1 MKKPLLLRIA
11 VLFVLVDV
19 IAALAIFHQPVA
31 VYVAQFLDW
40 VQELGPWGPIVVVA
54 AYILACVFCVPGS
67 LVTLGAG
74 FVFGVLLG
82 TVTVSIGSTL
92 GAAAAFLV
100 GRFLARDWIEGRV
113 ATNPRFRAIDQ
124 AVGEQGFKIVL
135 LTRLSPIFP
144 FNLLN
149 YGYGLTR
156 VRFWDYLLASWI
168 GMLPFTVV
176 YVYLGSLAG
185 NLAALSA
192 SKEEHKTTNLVVLG
206 IGLVIAV
213 VVAVVIGRIAK
224 KALDR
229 AIVETGNE
237 QQAAGSESP
246 P

>member
-1 MKKPLLLRIA
+1 MKKRLLMRLA
-11 VLFVLVDV
+11 VVFVLINL
-19 IAALAIFHQPVA
+19 IAPLAIYHRDVA
-31 VYVAQFLDW
+31 DYVQQFLDS
-40 VQELGPWGPIVVVA
+40 VHDLGAWGPIVVAVV
-54 AYILACVFCVPGS
+54 YIVACVLCVPGS

-74 FVFGVLLG
+74 LAFGVWIG

-113 ATNPRFRAIDQ
+113 ARNPRFQAIDQ
-124 AVGEQGFKIVL
+124 AVGENGFKIVL

-156 VRFWDYLLASWI
+156 VRFADYFLASWI

-176 YVYLGSLAG
+176 YVYLGSLAASVATL
-185 NLAALSA
+185 NA
-192 SKEEHKTTNLVVLG
+192 SKEEHRTTNLVVL
-206 IGLVIAV
+206 IVGLAVAV

-224 KALDR
+224 KALDK
-229 AIVETGNE
+229 AIAKTESERTGTPE
-237 QQAAGSESP
+237 GAP
-246 P
+246 